1 MELTI
6 AILEDNA
13 ERRAAMERLLAMQ
26 FPGHSRQYF
35 TSSSAMV
42 EWLRADLSGVI
53 FISLDHDLE
62 LLPGENERM
71 VDCGTGRE
79 VADFLATQS
88 ARCPVVIH
96 STNYPAA
103 AGMEM
108 VLADAGWS
116 VERIAPYGDL
126 EWIEEG
132 WFPALRNHVVESELS
147 CSLPRAT
154 SDESMN
160 RNILPLSD

>member
-13 ERRAAMERLLAMQ
+13 ERREAMERLLAMH

-42 EWLRADLSGVI
+42 DWLRVNLSGVI
-53 FISLDHDLE
+53 FISLDHDLA
-62 LLPGENERM
+62 LLPGENGRM

-79 VADFLATQS
+79 VADFLATQP

-96 STNYPAA
+96 STNQPAA

-108 VLADAGWS
+108 VLADSGWS
-116 VERIAPYGDL
+116 VEKISPYGDL
-126 EWIEEG
+126 EWIEET
-132 WFPALRNHVVESELS
+132 WFPVVRDQIVELANV
-147 CSLPRAT
+147 PR
-154 SDESMN
+154 SMN
-160 RNILPLSD
+160 

>member
-1 MELTI
+1 MEPTI

-13 ERRAAMERLLAMQ
+13 ERRAAMERLLATH
-26 FPGHSRQYF
+26 FSEHSRQYF
-35 TSSSAMV
+35 TSSSSMV
-42 EWLRADLSGVI
+42 EWLRVNLSGVI

-62 LLPGENERM
+62 LLPGENGRM

-79 VADFLATQS
+79 VADFLATQP

-108 VLADAGWS
+108 VLADSGWS

-126 EWIEEG
+126 EWIDEA
-132 WFPALRNHVVESELS
+132 WFPAIRNQIVESAIA
-147 CSLPRAT
+147 PRST
-154 SDESMN
+154 S
-160 RNILPLSD
+160 

>member
-1 MELTI
+1 MTI

-13 ERRAAMERLLAMQ
+13 ERRAAMERLLAMH

-42 EWLRADLSGVI
+42 EWLRANLNGVI

-62 LLPGENERM
+62 LLPGDNGQM

-79 VADFLATQS
+79 VADFLATQP

-108 VLADAGWS
+108 VLADSGWS
-116 VERIAPYGDL
+116 VERISPYGDL
-126 EWIEEG
+126 EWIEEA
-132 WFPALRNHVVESELS
+132 WFPAVRNQIVESAIA
-147 CSLPRAT
+147 PR
-154 SDESMN
+154 SSK
-160 RNILPLSD
+160 